1 MIASDNNMTDSKQ
14 NIDKKQLLE
23 FLNDAEEDVKNGR
36 VEPIEDTFDSLREML
51 ING

>member
-14 NIDKKQLLE
+14 SIEKEQLLD
-23 FLNDAEEDVKNGR
+23 FLKDAEEDVKNGR
-36 VEPIEDTFDSLREML
+36 VAPMEDTFNSLREML